1 MKTRKYFIFAGLLCV
16 LMACKKQDT
25 ILFEGE
31 ERVSFFIGEYDVD
44 STSYTFAFD
53 PVTKERDTLYLKMRI
68 QGRTH
73 DRPRTIR
80 IQPGVGTTAVL
91 GQDFLLPEVVLPA
104 DSVTVNYPLILINT
118 PKMQTQALRIVAEVA
133 ASADFLPG
141 GTGQAIGGTKAIN
154 SYKVWVSNKPE
165 RPVYWDDVESYFGSF
180 SATRIRFMISTL
192 RISDF
197 SRDALGAYELY
208 TYPVILRN
216 ALAKYETA
224 NGPLIDEF
232 GQRVTF

>member
-1 MKTRKYFIFAGLLCV
+1 MKTRKYFIFAGLLCA
-16 LMACKKQDT
+16 LMACKKQET
-25 ILFEGE
+25 MLFEGE

-68 QGRTH
+68 QGRKH
-73 DRPRTIR
+73 NRPRTIK

-118 PKMQTQALRIVAEVA
+118 PKMETQALRIVAEVA
-133 ASADFLPG
+133 ASDDFLPG

-154 SYKVWVSNKPE
+154 SYKIWVSNKPE
-165 RPVYWDDVESYFGSF
+165 RPVYWDDVESDFGPF
-180 SATRIRFMISTL
+180 SATRIRFMISVL
-192 RISDF
+192 GVSDF
-197 SRDALGAYELY
+197 SYDTIGAYGTF

-216 ALAKYETA
+216 ALVKYEAA